1 MIYSAEDS
9 ATQTGNAMG
18 EAAQDSPKRFNVELI
33 KPSHYDDDGYVIQW
47 LKAWVP
53 SNSLACLYALTQDL
67 AQRRVLG
74 PDVEVVVN
82 AYDETN
88 TVIPIA
94 KIIARLARSQGP
106 GLVCLV
112 GVQSNQFPRA
122 LDIARR
128 FRAAG
133 IQVAIGGF
141 HVSGCI
147 SMLPE
152 LPADLRE
159 ALDLGIT
166 LYAGESEGRLGD
178 FYLDALHGRLQ
189 PLYNWMNDLPA
200 LNDQPT
206 PFLPEAMVR
215 RYGGAISCF
224 DAGRGCPFQCSFC
237 TIINVQGRKSRFR
250 SADDIE
256 RLVRA
261 NVAQGIVRYF
271 ITDDNFA
278 RNKNWEAIFDRLGD
292 LREEL
297 DLPFSI
303 IIQVDT
309 LCHKIENFIPKAKRA
324 GVARVFIGLENINP
338 DNLLAAQKRQNK
350 ITEYR
355 TMLQDWRN
363 HQIITYAGYILGFP
377 NDTPEKIAHD
387 IEVIKKE
394 LPIDILEFFCL
405 TPLPGSADHK
415 DLHLRGVA
423 MDPDM
428 NIYDLEHVCTGHPV
442 MTKDEWQDIY
452 TRAWDLYYS
461 DAHVATLMRRMVKSG
476 NKPERIWAHT
486 LQFAGCMR
494 FEKVHPLQG
503 GYFRRKVRRQRR
515 SGLPVENPFVFYP
528 RRLWETVRTYGPFA
542 AYALRMW
549 LLCRRIKR
557 DPATAS
563 YMDLAITPVE
573 DAEDEHLEMFE
584 HSDAAKAAV
593 AKAKAQA
600 AAKAKSEAKAKSAK
614 HVAAAE

>member
-1 MIYSAEDS
+1 MDKGASGG
-9 ATQTGNAMG
+9 TKLFT
-18 EAAQDSPKRFNVELI
+18 VELI

-47 LKAWVP
+47 LKAWIP
-53 SNSLACLYALTQDL
+53 SNSLACLYGLVLDL
-67 AQRRVLG
+67 AERRALG
-74 PDVEVVVN
+74 QDVEITANV
-82 AYDETN
+82 YDETN
-88 TVIPIA
+88 TVIPIK
-94 KIIARLARSQGP
+94 KIIRRMARDRDP

-122 LDIARR
+122 MDIARQ
-128 FRAAG
+128 FRAVG

-141 HVSGCI
+141 HASGCI
-147 SMLPE
+147 AMLPQ
-152 LPADLRE
+152 LPDDLQE

-166 LYAGESEGRLGD
+166 LFAGEAEGRLEEI
-178 FYLDALHGRLQ
+178 FADAQAGRLK
-189 PLYNWMNDLPA
+189 PVYNFMNDLPGIG
-200 LNDQPT
+200 NQPT
-206 PFLPEAMVR
+206 PFLPEAKVR
-215 RYGGAISCF
+215 KYGGSIACF

-250 SADDIE
+250 SADDVE

-261 NVAQGIVRYF
+261 NAAQGIVRFF

-278 RNKNWEAIFDRLGD
+278 RNRNWEAIFDRLGD

-297 DLPFSI
+297 NLPFSI

-309 LCHKIENFIPKAKRA
+309 LCHKIEKFIAKAKRA

-338 DNLLAAQKRQNK
+338 DNLMAANKRQNR

-355 TMLQDWRN
+355 KMLQEWRN

-377 NDTPEKIAHD
+377 NDTPERIAHD
-387 IEVIKKE
+387 IEIIKKE

-405 TPLPGSADHK
+405 TPLPGSEDHK
-415 DLHLRGVA
+415 NLFMKGIP

-442 MTKDEWQDIY
+442 MAPKEWQGIY
-452 TRAWDLYYS
+452 NRAWDLYYS
-461 DAHVATLMRRMVKSG
+461 DDHVATLMRRMVVSG

-503 GYFRRKVRRQRR
+503 GYFRRKIRTQRR
-515 SGLPVENPFVFYP
+515 SGLPIEYALVFYP
-528 RRLWETVRTYGPFA
+528 RRVWEIIGTYTPFA

-549 LLCRRIKR
+549 LLCQRIKR
-557 DPATAS
+557 DPSTAS
-563 YMDLAITPVE
+563 YTDLALTPVE
-573 DAEDEHLEMFE
+573 DAEDEHLEMFD

-593 AKAKAQA
+593 AKAKAQ
-600 AAKAKSEAKAKSAK
+600 
-614 HVAAAE
+614 VAQRVSAAE

>member
-1 MIYSAEDS
+1 MDQAPNG
-9 ATQTGNAMG
+9 TL
-18 EAAQDSPKRFNVELI
+18 KRFYVELI

-47 LKAWVP
+47 VKAWVP
-53 SNSLACLYALTQDL
+53 SNSLACLYGLSLDL
-67 AQRRVLG
+67 AQRRALG
-74 PDVEVVVN
+74 PDVELVTT

-88 TVIPIA
+88 TVVPVR
-94 KIIARLARSQGP
+94 KIVRRLSRPGVA

-122 LDIARR
+122 LDLARR

-147 SMLPE
+147 AMLPE
-152 LPADLRE
+152 LPPDIQE
-159 ALDLGIT
+159 AQDLGIT
-166 LYAGESEGRLGD
+166 LYAGETEGRLEE
-178 FYLDALHGRLQ
+178 FYQDALHGRMK
-189 PLYNWMNDLPA
+189 PLYDGMADLPA

-206 PFLPEAMVR
+206 PFLPEYMVSK
-215 RYGGAISCF
+215 YGGSVACF

-250 SADDIE
+250 SADDVE

-278 RNKNWEAIFDRLGD
+278 RNRNWEAIFDRLGD

-297 DLPFSI
+297 GLPFSI

-309 LCHKIENFIPKAKRA
+309 LCHQIENFIPKAKRA

-338 DNLLAAQKRQNK
+338 DNLMAAQKRQNR

-355 TMLQDWRN
+355 SMLQAWRN

-377 NDTPEKIAHD
+377 ADTPERIAHD
-387 IEVIKKE
+387 IEVIKRE

-415 DLHLRGVA
+415 NLYLNGTP

-428 NIYDLEHVCTGHPV
+428 NIYDLEHVCTAHPL

-452 TRAWDLYYS
+452 YRAWDLYYS
-461 DAHVATLMRRMVKSG
+461 DDHVATLMRRMVRSG

-503 GYFRRKVRRQRR
+503 GYFRRKIRTQRR
-515 SGLPVENPFVFYP
+515 SGLPIENPLVFYP
-528 RRLWETVRTYGPFA
+528 RRVWEAVRTYGPFA
-542 AYALRMW
+542 AYAWRMW
-549 LLCRRIKR
+549 RLCQRIKR
-557 DPATAS
+557 DPATAH
-563 YMDLAITPVE
+563 YMDLALTPVE
-573 DAEDEHLEMFE
+573 DAEDEALEMFE
-584 HSDAAKAAV
+584 QSDAAKAAV
-593 AKAKAQA
+593 AKAKA
-600 AAKAKSEAKAKSAK
+600 KVEAKQRSRDR
-614 HVAAAE
+614 VAAAE